1 MDPRILSNLGLP
13 PNNYS
18 GQSTSGMLM
27 DLCEQLAGDHRSQLM
42 CIDFATLIS
51 LSMYID
57 FLTLMSL
64 SVY

>member
-27 DLCEQLAGDHRSQLM
+27 DLCEQLAGGHRSQLM
-42 CIDFATLIS
+42 IDDTDGRGWEVRGWVANG
-51 LSMYID
+51 
-57 FLTLMSL
+57 
-64 SVY
+64 